1 MKQKVSDNAQR
12 INIAIGFAG
21 EIFKALM
28 ASMLIMFVPQSCD
41 GESCGV
47 TDRLFTGSDGLYMT
61 ASCTNVLTF
70 ISFVYLYYVEISREN
85 LMISYL
91 EMNRELP
98 RDDEAVE
105 QALVVIGEE
114 KVAELHTLD
123 TRYRTAG
130 HIAMGS
136 FAVNT
141 ILSAIPI
148 AANPLDLKTYTVFLT
163 NIIFVIQKL
172 LEVREIVNTKPNIF
186 YSAYLTERQQ
196 FNDSD
201 PDHVI
206 GAVVADADA
215 DAATDADADA
225 ATDAVVEPEEV
236 AVTEL
241 LDPSSNQV

>member
-12 INIAIGFAG
+12 FNIAIGFFG

-28 ASMLIMFVPQSCD
+28 ASMLISFVPQSCY

-47 TDRLFTGSDGLYMT
+47 TDRLFTGSDGLYMA

-70 ISFVYLYYVEISREN
+70 MSFVYLYYVEISREN
-85 LMISYL
+85 KMIGYL

-105 QALVVIGEE
+105 QALVVLGDD

-123 TRYRTAG
+123 TKYRTAG
-130 HIAMGS
+130 HLAMGS

-141 ILSAIPI
+141 ILSAFPI
-148 AANPLDLKTYTVFLT
+148 ASNPLDAKTYTVFLT
-163 NIIFVIQKL
+163 NVIFVISKL
-172 LEVREIVNTKPNIF
+172 LEVREIVNTKPSTF
-186 YSAYLTERQQ
+186 LSAYLTERQQ
-196 FNDSD
+196 FNDAD
-201 PDHVI
+201 PDHLI
-206 GAVVADADA
+206 GAVVEDDAAA
-215 DAATDADADA
+215 DAAADA
-225 ATDAVVEPEEV
+225 TDPEEKKEEESV
-236 AVTEL
+236 IEM

>member
-12 INIAIGFAG
+12 FNIAIGFFG

-47 TDRLFTGSDGLYMT
+47 TDRLFTGSDGLYMA
-61 ASCTNVLTF
+61 ASCTNTLTF
-70 ISFVYLYYVEISREN
+70 IAFMYLYYIEISREN
-85 LMISYL
+85 KMISYL

-105 QALVVIGEE
+105 QALVVLGDD

-123 TRYRTAG
+123 TKYRTAG
-130 HIAMGS
+130 HLAMGS

-141 ILSAIPI
+141 ILSAFPI
-148 AANPLDLKTYTVFLT
+148 AANSLDAKTYTVFLT
-163 NIIFVIQKL
+163 NVIFVISKL
-172 LEVREIVNTKPNIF
+172 MEVREIVNTKPSTF
-186 YSAYLTERQQ
+186 LSAYLTERQQ
-196 FNDSD
+196 FNDAD

-206 GAVVADADA
+206 GTIVDGDADA
-215 DAATDADADA
+215 DATA
-225 ATDAVVEPEEV
+225 EPEEKDSMI
-236 AVTEL
+236 EM

>member
-12 INIAIGFAG
+12 FNIAIGFAG

-47 TDRLFTGSDGLYMT
+47 TDRLFTGSDGLYMA
-61 ASCTNVLTF
+61 ASCTNTLTF
-70 ISFVYLYYVEISREN
+70 IAFMYLYYIEISREN
-85 LMISYL
+85 KMISYL

-105 QALVVIGEE
+105 QALVVLGDD

-123 TRYRTAG
+123 TKYRTAG
-130 HIAMGS
+130 HLAMGS

-141 ILSAIPI
+141 ILSAFPI
-148 AANPLDLKTYTVFLT
+148 AANPLDAKTYTVFLT
-163 NIIFVIQKL
+163 NVIFVISKL
-172 LEVREIVNTKPNIF
+172 LEVREIVNTKPSIF
-186 YSAYLTERQQ
+186 LSAYLTERQQ
-196 FNDSD
+196 FNDAD
-201 PDHVI
+201 PDHII
-206 GAVVADADA
+206 GAVVDG
-215 DAATDADADA
+215 DAA
-225 ATDAVVEPEEV
+225 ATEPEEKKEEDSV
-236 AVTEL
+236 VEM